1 MIFDLLVEWAL
12 CYSIKVI
19 EWTREFI
26 LHPTIAL
33 VAVYQYNARARH
45 FGFLHVS
52 RSSERITCSSLLCR
66 LDQLQL
72 VLDELVVVRTFTLGC
87 QQFDKDAFVS
97 LILQYSVVL
106 LLQKED
112 ARAPPALP

>member
-19 EWTREFI
+19 EWTGEFI

-45 FGFLHVS
+45 FGFLHAGPPNTLHVAHYFADWINS
-52 RSSERITCSSLLCR
+52 NLSLMNWL
-66 LDQLQL
+66 
-72 VLDELVVVRTFTLGC
+72 
-87 QQFDKDAFVS
+87 
-97 LILQYSVVL
+97 
-106 LLQKED
+106 
-112 ARAPPALP
+112 